1 MTVYLEALD
10 NDKGQALLLHY
21 GDEAD
26 PRVALVDGGPRN
38 SYDEVL
44 RPRLERLRH
53 RRGGTLEVDLVV
65 VSRAVD
71 DHALGI
77 LDLCDELVL
86 LDQSESGDE
95 DVPYLIDDLWH
106 NSWDDLL
113 GPQADEVLRACR
125 ERIGGSDPHA
135 ALGRVAGL
143 SASSA
148 DLIAHVPQGRRLRQN
163 SALLD
168 LHLNQGLDLIT
179 SAAGRVD
186 LGHGL
191 SLTVL
196 APSDAGI
203 DRLREQCV
211 GIAPQRVL
219 EFVEGPLHEAANLV
233 LLAETE
239 HRRMLL
245 AGGASADVV
254 MAALEEAGLTAD
266 NTPRL
271 DLVAFSPG
279 GADQAG
285 RRDLARRVSAE
296 RWLLCGDG
304 DADPARWEG
313 LLETLRD
320 GEAPSEVAISGVSD
334 EILADGLKQRLE
346 SAFGRPLRTRDA
358 GQSGLR
364 LRL

>member
-1 MTVYLEALD
+1 
-10 NDKGQALLLHY
+10 
-21 GDEAD
+21 
-26 PRVALVDGGPRN
+26 
-38 SYDEVL
+38 
-44 RPRLERLRH
+44 
-53 RRGGTLEVDLVV
+53 
-65 VSRAVD
+65 
-71 DHALGI
+71 
-77 LDLCDELVL
+77 
-86 LDQSESGDE
+86 
-95 DVPYLIDDLWH
+95 
-106 NSWDDLL
+106 
-113 GPQADEVLRACR
+113 
-125 ERIGGSDPHA
+125 
-135 ALGRVAGL
+135 
-143 SASSA
+143 
-148 DLIAHVPQGRRLRQN
+148 
-163 SALLD
+163 
-168 LHLNQGLDLIT
+168 
-179 SAAGRVD
+179 
-186 LGHGL
+186 
-191 SLTVL
+191 
-196 APSDAGI
+196 
-203 DRLREQCV
+203 V